1 MDMLDTDQINSECHR
16 LTVNENPDKDIYEL
30 EKLREEAYMNIVENN
45 IHEDYSKPILSSDY
59 VDGLKVV
66 LKLEKTQLDELFKN
80 AYLIDL
86 IKFDVKEL
94 VNKRLEEFYRSADE
108 NVEPANFLLKK
119 VVIMIIKYLIFINL
133 NN

>member
-1 MDMLDTDQINSECHR
+1 MDMLDTEQTNSECHH
-16 LTVNENPDKDIYEL
+16 LIVDGSSDKDVYEL
-30 EKLREEAYMNIVENN
+30 KKLREEAYMNIIENN
-45 IHEDYSKPILSSDY
+45 ICENYSSPILSSDY

-108 NVEPANFLLKK
+108 NMESDNFLLKK
-119 VVIMIIKYLIFINL
+119 VVIIKYLIFVNF
-133 NN
+133 NNQ